1 VFKLLGIMDEGEDK
15 IIVFDAYDTV
25 VAANLV
31 KTKLDA
37 FGVPCFLT
45 DEYIT
50 SLYPIR
56 NDIFPGIRLHIFER
70 DFQRAKEILSD
81 VTVLVRH
88 CPECRSKE
96 IELAPKR
103 RTLIN
108 WLALISLG
116 ILFPVREVYR
126 CQECKREFDY
136 IPED

>member
-1 VFKLLGIMDEGEDK
+1 MEESADR

-37 FGVPCFLT
+37 FGIPCFLT

-56 NDIFPGIRLHIFER
+56 NDIFPGIRLHIFEQ
-70 DFQRAKEILSD
+70 DLQRAKEIMSD
-81 VTVLVRH
+81 IKPIVRR

-96 IELAPKR
+96 IEYSPR
-103 RTLIN
+103 QRNLID
-108 WLALISLG
+108 LIVISLG
-116 ILFPVREVYR
+116 IILPVKEVYR
-126 CQECKREFDY
+126 CKDCKREFDY
-136 IPED
+136 IEED